1 MLKEL
6 NSTSIKYPK
15 YPKDRKIN
23 EVFIQNLENYK
34 QQEKLAKRI
43 NKYPPKQLELNQILK
58 SIPSNEKK
66 LYSHK
71 FQKEITKTLGSN
83 SKYAFLT
90 TNETTKPY
98 ITSTVG
104 NSFNYDH
111 NNMLNN
117 ITNNIIEPL
126 HQEKQIKAKNSA
138 VLSDTV
144 QGLNDNVKEMNNA
157 LENSNKINN
166 DLIINTNKYK
176 CDYLEKKLENEN
188 LEKEVNNLKNIIHK
202 IKEQIMKLNRET
214 TSMNNIYSNE
224 MENVNSMKTEMN
236 NKKEENKFLENDNKN
251 NRSILL
257 LFNSKCNDLK
267 IEIQALKDRN
277 NTVGKG
283 LEYVT
288 KNINK

>member
-66 LYSHK
+66 LHSHK

-188 LEKEVNNLKNIIHK
+188 LEKEVNTLKNIIHK

>member
-15 YPKDRKIN
+15 HSKNKTIK
-23 EVFIQNLENYK
+23 EVFIKNLENYK

-43 NKYPPKQLELNQILK
+43 NKYPPKQLSVNQILK
-58 SIPSNEKK
+58 TIPSNEKK
-66 LYSHK
+66 LYSHN
-71 FQKEITKTLGSN
+71 FRKEFLKTLGSN

-90 TNETTKPY
+90 TNDSTKPY
-98 ITSTVG
+98 ITSTGG

-117 ITNNIIEPL
+117 ITNNIVEPL
-126 HQEKQIKAKNSA
+126 NQEKQIKKRNSI
-138 VLSDTV
+138 VLIDNV
-144 QGLNDNVKEMNNA
+144 QGLNDNVKEMNIA

-188 LEKEVNNLKNIIHK
+188 LEKEANSLKSVIEK

-214 TSMNNIYSNE
+214 TSMKNIYSNE
-224 MENVNSMKTEMN
+224 NENINSMKNEIN
-236 NKKEENKFLENDNKN
+236 NKKEEIKFLENDNKN

-267 IEIQALKDRN
+267 IEIQALKDKN

>member
-15 YPKDRKIN
+15 HSKNKTIK
-23 EVFIQNLENYK
+23 EVFIKNLENYK

-43 NKYPPKQLELNQILK
+43 NKYPPKQLSVNQILK
-58 SIPSNEKK
+58 TIPSNEKK
-66 LYSHK
+66 LYSHN
-71 FQKEITKTLGSN
+71 FRKEFLKTLGSN

-90 TNETTKPY
+90 TNDSTKPY
-98 ITSTVG
+98 ITSTGG

-117 ITNNIIEPL
+117 ITTNIVEPFN
-126 HQEKQIKAKNSA
+126 QEKQMKKRNSV
-138 VLSDTV
+138 VLLDTV
-144 QGLNDNVKEMNNA
+144 QGLNNNVKEMNIA

-188 LEKEVNNLKNIIHK
+188 LEKEANSLKSVIEK

-214 TSMNNIYSNE
+214 TSMKNIYSNE
-224 MENVNSMKTEMN
+224 NENINSMKNEIN
-236 NKKEENKFLENDNKN
+236 NKKEEIKFLENDNKN

-267 IEIQALKDRN
+267 IEIQALKDKN

-283 LEYVT
+283 LEYIT
-288 KNINK
+288 KSINK

>member
-188 LEKEVNNLKNIIHK
+188 LEKEVNTLKNIIHK

-267 IEIQALKDRN
+267 IEIQTLKDRN

>member
-104 NSFNYDH
+104 NSFNYGH

-188 LEKEVNNLKNIIHK
+188 LEKEVNTLKNIIHK

-267 IEIQALKDRN
+267 IEIQTLKDRN

>member
-15 YPKDRKIN
+15 HSKNKTIK
-23 EVFIQNLENYK
+23 EVFIKNLENYK

-188 LEKEVNNLKNIIHK
+188 LEKEVNTLKNIIHK